1 MEARKDNAKS
11 QFDSWSAWYDR
22 SLLQR
27 IFFGPTH
34 AAMLE
39 ALERQ
44 PENCSILDVGCG
56 TGLLAAKILDSS
68 TTNFVVGVDLSP
80 GMIEQAQQTCRP
92 FGARARFVVGDS
104 EHLPFPNASFDVL
117 TCSHS
122 FHHYPNQESVVLE
135 FARVLKP
142 NGVLLLAD
150 ANRDNLWGWALFDG
164 FVNWL
169 EGGVSHCSA
178 KRFSGL
184 LDEAGFQMVAQRKGG
199 WIMPWMV
206 NHAVRRRVVV
216 TTPRR
221 AA

>member
-11 QFDSWSAWYDR
+11 QFDSWSGWYDR

-39 ALERQ
+39 SLDRLPA
-44 PENCSILDVGCG
+44 NSSILDVGCG
-56 TGLLAAKILDSS
+56 TGLLAAKMLASS
-68 TTNFVVGVDLSP
+68 PTNFVVGIDLSS
-80 GMIEQAQQTCRP
+80 GMIEQAQQSCQQ
-92 FGARARFVVGDS
+92 FGAQARFVVGDS
-104 EHLPFPNASFDVL
+104 EHLPFPNSSFDAL

-122 FHHYPNQESVVLE
+122 FHHYPNQESVVRE

-142 NGVLLLAD
+142 NGMLLLAD
-150 ANRDNLWGWALFDG
+150 ANRDGLWGWALFDG

-178 KRFSGL
+178 AKFRDLFA
-184 LDEAGFQMVAQRKGG
+184 DAGFEMVTQRKGG

-216 TTPRR
+216 STPRR

>member
-1 MEARKDNAKS
+1 MDDRKDNAKS
-11 QFDSWSAWYDR
+11 QFDSWSGWYDR
-22 SLLQR
+22 SILQR

-39 ALERQ
+39 ALKKV
-44 PENCSILDVGCG
+44 PSNSSILDVGCG
-56 TGLLAAKILDSS
+56 TGMLAAKLLSS
-68 TTNFVVGVDLSP
+68 SPDNFVVGVDLSS
-80 GMIEQAQQTCRP
+80 GMIEQAQQACKP
-92 FGARARFVVGDS
+92 FGSRTRFVVGDS
-104 EHLPFPNASFDVL
+104 EHLPFPSGSFDAV

-122 FHHYPNQESVVLE
+122 FHHYPNQEAVVRE
-135 FARVLKP
+135 FARVLRP

-164 FVNWL
+164 YVNWL

-178 KRFSGL
+178 KRFREL
-184 LDEAGFQMVAQRKGG
+184 LDAAGFDVVTQQRGG

-206 NHAVRRRVVV
+206 NHAVRRAVAVEA
-216 TTPRR
+216 PRR

>member
-11 QFDSWSAWYDR
+11 QFDSWSGWYDR

-27 IFFGPTH
+27 VFFGPTH

-39 ALERQ
+39 SLDRL
-44 PENCSILDVGCG
+44 PNNSSILDVGCG
-56 TGLLAAKILDSS
+56 TGLLAAKLLASS
-68 TTNFVVGVDLSP
+68 PTNFVVGVDLSP
-80 GMIEQAQQTCRP
+80 GMIEQARQRCQP
-92 FGARARFVVGDS
+92 FGSRARFVVGDS
-104 EHLPFPNASFDVL
+104 EQMPFPTASFDIL

-122 FHHYPNQESVVLE
+122 FHHYPNQELVVRE
-135 FARVLKP
+135 FARVLRP
-142 NGVLLLAD
+142 NGMLLLAD
-150 ANRDNLWGWALFDG
+150 ANRDGVWGWALFDG

-178 KRFSGL
+178 KRFHNL
-184 LDEAGFQMVAQRKGG
+184 LDAAGFEMVTQRKGG

-206 NHAVRRRVVV
+206 NHALRRRVAVE
-216 TTPRR
+216 TPR